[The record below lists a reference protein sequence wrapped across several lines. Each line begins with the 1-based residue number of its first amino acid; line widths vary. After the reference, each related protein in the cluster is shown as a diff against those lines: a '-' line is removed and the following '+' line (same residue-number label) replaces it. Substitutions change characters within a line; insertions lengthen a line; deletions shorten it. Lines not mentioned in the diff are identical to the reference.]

1 MNEQWA
7 RDGKVI
13 ILLKDQRKF
22 DVHISFY
29 KLEVISDLFLNNS
42 SRSTFCILGGLFICS
57 TYQSFPA
64 GGIGQPTYLHMLA
77 VAGFNW
83 PIVCIDSSSRLQE
96 DTPFVDTT
104 SMLHTV

>member
-1 MNEQWA
+1 MKVQWA
-7 RDGKVI
+7 RDGKVV
-13 ILLKDQRKF
+13 ILLKDQRNL

-29 KLEVISDLFLNNS
+29 KLDLFWNNS
-42 SRSTFCILGGLFICS
+42 SRSTFCVLGGLFIFS
-57 TYQSFPA
+57 TYQSFPV

-83 PIVCIDSSSRLQE
+83 PIVCIDSSQLQE